1 MSICTYTSKTA
12 LVQRERTNTNA
23 AAGTKVQLLTQLV
36 AAQAELMYKALL
48 QKGIP
53 TALKMYA
60 GEQVSLNSALIE
72 P

>member
-1 MSICTYTSKTA
+1 
-12 LVQRERTNTNA
+12 
-23 AAGTKVQLLTQLV
+23 
-36 AAQAELMYKALL
+36 MYKALL

-60 GEQVSLNSALIE
+60 GEQVSVNRALIE

>member
-1 MSICTYTSKTA
+1 LHFYASEA
-12 LVQRERTNTNA
+12 AHVQRDRTNTDA
-23 AAGTKVQLLTQLV
+23 AAGTEVQILTQLV

-60 GEQVSLNSALIE
+60 GEQVSPDSALIE